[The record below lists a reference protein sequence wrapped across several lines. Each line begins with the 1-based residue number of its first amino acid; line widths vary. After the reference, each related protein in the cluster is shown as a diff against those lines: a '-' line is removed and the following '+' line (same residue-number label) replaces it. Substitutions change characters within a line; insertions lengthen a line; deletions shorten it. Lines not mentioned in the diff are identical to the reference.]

1 MVYNVAAEQLRTVL
15 SEIAARH
22 DPEFRW
28 AGDSLVIERLG
39 VQFHL
44 DPFAAHSHAG
54 VKRQPAVEV
63 GWAAQRELAAGLK
76 QIARVEHQ
84 HGYVLVAVGLAMTC
98 MPLYELAKLGGAVIA
113 QRVADL
119 SARLFCPGHKCRA
132 AGVLSRIATDCSGK
146 F

>member
-1 MVYNVAAEQLRTVL
+1 MLTTYALMVTLWNLLSRPRLVVYNVAAEQLRTVL

-44 DPFAAHSHAG
+44 DPYLPLRTVTLVSNGSRQSEAG
-54 VKRQPAVEV
+54 WRKL
-63 GWAAQRELAAGLK
+63 QRELVAGLK

-98 MPLYELAKLGGAVIA
+98 MPLYRLRLGGAVIA

-119 SARLFCPGHKCRA
+119 L
-132 AGVLSRIATDCSGK
+132 RI
-146 F
+146 